1 MSQSHSLAPQS
12 TSPQQPPPPSIRSQ
26 DVWPSLPHS
35 LQRQAVLILAQI
47 LVKVKQMEASHD
59 QPD

>member
-12 TSPQQPPPPSIRSQ
+12 TSPQQPPPSIRSQ
-26 DVWPSLPHS
+26 DVWPSLPHCR
-35 LQRQAVLILAQI
+35 QKQAVLILAQI

>member
-1 MSQSHSLAPQS
+1 MFQSHSLPPQS
-12 TSPQQPPPPSIRSQ
+12 TSAQQPAPSIRSQ
-26 DVWPSLPHS
+26 DVWSSLPHS

>member
-12 TSPQQPPPPSIRSQ
+12 TSPQQPPPSIRSQ
-26 DVWPSLPHS
+26 DVWLSLPHCR
-35 LQRQAVLILAQI
+35 QKQAVLILAQI